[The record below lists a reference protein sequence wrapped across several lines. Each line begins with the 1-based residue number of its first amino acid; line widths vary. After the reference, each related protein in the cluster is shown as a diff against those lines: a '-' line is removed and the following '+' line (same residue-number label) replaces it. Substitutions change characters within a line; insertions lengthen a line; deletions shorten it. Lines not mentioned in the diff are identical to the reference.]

1 MLTKSTLRRFRF
13 LLIAVLLVP
22 DAALPLPHGNDRFA
36 EISVSHRKIVFPS
49 PTDRILER
57 GRIDT
62 NTLRGVY
69 SMAIDVKPAAADRGW
84 ALTVRP
90 ARSFFMPEY
99 AAKPSTDVWWKLD
112 EEPAGAWRPLV
123 DDAEVVHEQPAGGAA
138 RIFLDIALEIGW
150 VTPPDR
156 YSLELLF
163 DVRPR

>member
-1 MLTKSTLRRFRF
+1 MSANSTMRRFRF
-13 LLIAVLLVP
+13 LLVGALLVP
-22 DAALPLPHGNDRFA
+22 GAALPLPHGNNRFA
-36 EISVSHRKIVFPS
+36 EIAVSHRKIVLPS

-69 SMAIDVKPAAADRGW
+69 SMAIDVRPETADRGW

-99 AAKPSTDVWWKLD
+99 AGKPSTDVWWKLD

-123 DDAEVVHEQPAGGAA
+123 DDAEVVHEQPAGGEA
-138 RIFLDIALEIGW
+138 RVFLDIALDVGW
-150 VTPPDR
+150 ETPPER
-156 YSLELLF
+156 YTLELLF